1 MLTGKTSGQR
11 LVALFALGLL
21 LFNGP
26 LLRLWLGPLALF
38 ALWAALIGALAWL
51 LERGGEG

>member
-1 MLTGKTSGQR
+1 MLTWKVGGQR
-11 LVALFALGLL
+11 LVALFAVGLL

-26 LLRLWLGPLALF
+26 LLRLWLAPLALF
-38 ALWAALIGALAWL
+38 VLWAALIAALAWL